1 MAKLFFAAR
10 IPCCL
15 KMRGIPENSSRV
27 LYEGSCA
34 QGAGRGS
41 GVQSSLQQDI
51 FFYLFFYYCIFLF
64 NTCKSQTLIFPSY
77 APDTILF
84 ESNLNYR
91 SIQSFIWQ
99 WSRTQNW
106 SLLEIKMYDS
116 QFYFLNCSFGKNIE
130 VLFSAWTFIIFYSK
144 FCRKLAYSP
153 FSKFSNN
160 KDDIFPIVNPM
171 KISKLCVP

>member
-1 MAKLFFAAR
+1 MAKLFLLRAYRVVLKCAAY
-10 IPCCL
+10 L
-15 KMRGIPENSSRV
+15 KTLPECSTRV
-27 LYEGSCA
+27 LVHKVPVGV
-34 QGAGRGS
+34 RGS
-41 GVQSSLQQDI
+41 RAACSKI
-51 FFYLFFYYCIFLF
+51 FFYCFISYFCNFLF